1 MSGRARLGEPAP
13 VTREATGEVAEHFAI
28 AIEQVDGFEFR
39 VRLDRAQYADIRVD
53 EPAPLGRD
61 AAPNAVRLLAAAI
74 GSCLAAS
81 LVFCAKRRGAVL
93 TNVRAGV
100 DVEIVRNEAKRLRVG
115 RIAVTVDA
123 PGADAAALEACIPA
137 FEEFCTVTQ
146 SVREGIDVAVHVR
159 GST

>member
-1 MSGRARLGEPAP
+1 MSGRSQRGQVAP
-13 VTREATGEVAEHFAI
+13 VTSETGGEVAHRFTI
-28 AIEQVDGFEFR
+28 AVEQVDGFEFR

-93 TNVRAGV
+93 VNVRAGV
-100 DVEIVRNEAKRLRVG
+100 DV
-115 RIAVTVDA
+115 T
-123 PGADAAALEACIPA
+123 
-137 FEEFCTVTQ
+137 
-146 SVREGIDVAVHVR
+146 VHVR